1 MKNRTILAII
11 TSVMLSAVSVRADSP
26 SFITHQGAKQDWACA
41 NSTSGMLPHQS
52 YTVASDNAGNGTSGS
67 SWDYSG
73 SGYITVYNPSKS
85 GALLGVELAYGDQ
98 SVCGDGPND
107 CYWRSGIA
115 YYTIPQGYFPVPFQ
129 FMVPNQSASA
139 EMAFYVT
146 LTPYSHLQC
155 ISQTYSTTE
164 HDGDNY

>member
-1 MKNRTILAII
+1 MKNRSMLVIV

-26 SFITHQGAKQDWACA
+26 SFITHQGGKQDWSCA
-41 NSTSGMLPHQS
+41 NSTNEMLPGRS
-52 YTVASDNAGNGTSGS
+52 YTVASDNAGNGTSDNP
-67 SWDYSG
+67 WDYSG
-73 SGYITVYNPSKS
+73 VGHITVYNPSKS
-85 GALLGVELAYGDQ
+85 GVLLGVELVYGDQ

-129 FMVPNQSASA
+129 FTVANQSASA
-139 EMAFYVT
+139 EMAFYVM

-155 ISQTYSTTE
+155 ISQTYNTTE